1 MEAVDGQILFNVL
14 VGVAGALGG
23 WILNTVWQEVK
34 QLQKN
39 ERETTKA
46 ISTIET
52 FIAGHYTPREE
63 FTSVMRHVSN
73 KLDEIVDKLNN
84 KEDRRRD

>member
-46 ISTIET
+46 IANIET
-52 FIAGHYTPREE
+52 FLAGHYTTREE
-63 FTSVMRHVSN
+63 FTRVMENIFR
-73 KLDEIVDKLNN
+73 KLDEIAEKMNG